1 MTKKELIESLKNIP
15 DDAVILAVQ
24 QWKDGI
30 LYGAYWGTDNEYE
43 FIPNIM
49 QGAKYVPLSSCF
61 RLSDYID
68 KPQEFSLELAK
79 TVSGKLEESI

>member
-15 DDAVILAVQ
+15 DDAIILAVQ
-24 QWKDGI
+24 QWKEGI

-49 QGAKYVPLSSCF
+49 QGAKYVPLNSSF
-61 RLSDYID
+61 KLSDYID